1 MTNLI
6 SIKKLNKS
14 FKMQHVLKNIDLDVK
29 SGEVIAIIG
38 PSGSGKSTLLRSINL
53 LELPDSG
60 VLVYKDRT
68 YFNNKERVLSAFELS
83 RIRSKVTMVFQSFN
97 LFNNMNVID
106 NLNLAQT
113 EVLKLSIDQANK
125 NSLKLLTRVG
135 LSDKKNESVNKLSGG
150 QKQRIAIA
158 RALALQPEVIL
169 FDEPTSALDIE
180 MVKEVLNVI
189 KDLVKKEKMTILIV
203 THELSFAKQIADR
216 IVFMNDGKIEEVGT
230 PNQILNKP
238 KSVRL
243 KKFLEAIL

>member
-14 FKMQHVLKNIDLDVK
+14 FKNQQVLKNIDLDVK
-29 SGEVIAIIG
+29 TGEVIAIIG

-53 LELPDSG
+53 LEQPDSG
-60 VLVYKDRT
+60 ELIYKDKT
-68 YFNNKERVLSAFELS
+68 YFKNKNKIINSVELS
-83 RIRSKVTMVFQSFN
+83 KIRSKVTMVFQSFN
-97 LFNNMNVID
+97 LFNNMSVIE

-113 EVLKLSIDQANK
+113 EVLKLSTAQANK
-125 NSLKLLTRVG
+125 NSLKLLDRVG
-135 LSDKKNESVNKLSGG
+135 LSDKQNESVNKLSGG

-189 KDLVKKEKMTILIV
+189 KDLVSKEKMTILIV
-203 THELSFAKQIADR
+203 THELSFARQIADR
-216 IVFMNDGKIEEVGT
+216 IVFMNDGKIEEIGA
-230 PNQILNKP
+230 PSQILNKP

>member
-14 FKMQHVLKNIDLDVK
+14 FNNQKVLHNIDIDIKL
-29 SGEVIAIIG
+29 GEVIAIIG

-53 LELPDSG
+53 LETPDSG
-60 VLVYKDRT
+60 ELIYKSKT
-68 YFNNKERVLSAFELS
+68 YFKNKKKIISAADLSS
-83 RIRSKVTMVFQSFN
+83 IRSKVTMVFQSFN
-97 LFNNMNVID
+97 LFNNMSVIE

-113 EVLKLSIDQANK
+113 EVLKLSSQQASA
-125 NSLKLLTRVG
+125 NSLKLLARVG
-135 LSDKKNESVNKLSGG
+135 LSDKKNEPVNKLSGG

-189 KDLVKKEKMTILIV
+189 KDLVHEEKMTIMIV
-203 THELSFAKQIADR
+203 THELSFAKKIANR
-216 IVFMNDGKIEEVGT
+216 IVFMNEGRIEEIGS
-230 PNQILNKP
+230 PNQILKKP